1 MFYFDFYFSPQAG
14 LIIELSDLFTF
25 EISPAI
31 VYVSLIAVV
40 ALRIRKVYFLD
51 KKRGRK

>member
-1 MFYFDFYFSPQAG
+1 MFYFDFYFSPQVG
-14 LIIELSDLFTF
+14 LVIELSDLLTF

-31 VYVSLIAVV
+31 VYATLLAVV

-51 KKRGRK
+51 RKRGRK

>member
-1 MFYFDFYFSPQAG
+1 MYFDIYFSNAHG
-14 LIIELSDLFTF
+14 LEIDFPFVNLSVPT
-25 EISPAI
+25 AV
-31 VYVSLIAVV
+31 VYVALVIVT

>member
-1 MFYFDFYFSPQAG
+1 MFYFDFYFSPELGIQ
-14 LIIELSDLFTF
+14 IELSDLLTF

-31 VYVSLIAVV
+31 VYASLIAVI